1 MRTLKSIV
9 IFGKHYGNMVF
20 KELVRLE
27 VGNQVGYG
35 PVEKN
40 KNTQSFIDYFNAKLE
55 NIKQI
60 KEDAILDRESKWTSI
75 KYTKRAYIISII
87 AIFLSIISIIV
98 SL

>member
-1 MRTLKSIV
+1 MATKEETLT
-9 IFGKHYGNMVF
+9 
-20 KELVRLE
+20 ELAKAIKAISDT
-27 VGNQVGYG
+27 
-35 PVEKN
+35 VEKN

-87 AIFLSIISIIV
+87 AIFCL
-98 SL
+98 LYL